1 MYDVI
6 VIGGGP
12 AGMMAAVNA
21 AKEGAT
27 TILLEKGHALGRK
40 LSITGGGRCNVT
52 SNLSVEEIIK
62 NIPGNGKFLYSAF
75 SIFDNKDII
84 SFFKKSG
91 VNLKE
96 EDNGRMFPEDD
107 QSSTIINAFI
117 KNLKKNSVVISCN
130 SSVDSLIVKDNII
143 KGVQLTSGE
152 KIYSKAVVIAVGG
165 KSIPT
170 TGSTGDGY
178 KWAKEV
184 GHTITPL
191 YPTESP
197 LVSQEKFIIDRTLQG
212 LSLQGIELSVV
223 NPKGKKIVTHRHDLI
238 FTHFGVSGPAALRC
252 SQFIRQVKEKFKIG
266 HVTLEL
272 DCLPKMTKDEILS
285 ELLRF
290 HKEEPKKSFK
300 NVLKQFIPERLAE
313 FFLNN
318 LEIDLQ
324 AQLINIKKDAIIN
337 ITNLIKGFTFTVTD
351 TLGFDKAFVTGGGV
365 STKEINPKEMSSKI
379 LSGLYFCGEV
389 IDIHA
394 YTGGFNITAA
404 IITGKVAGSS
414 AGKYTKTPF

>member
-1 MYDVI
+1 MFDVI

-12 AGMMAAVNA
+12 AGMMAAISA

-52 SNLSVEEIIK
+52 SNLSVEDIIK

-75 SIFDNKDII
+75 SIFNNQDII
-84 SFFKKSG
+84 TFFNKSG
-91 VNLKE
+91 VKLKE

-117 KNLKKNSVVISCN
+117 KNLKKNKVTISCN
-130 SSVDSLIVKDNII
+130 SPVKSLIIKDATI
-143 KGVQLTSGE
+143 KGVLLESGE
-152 KIYSKAVVIAVGG
+152 KIYSKAIIIAVGG

-178 KWAKEV
+178 TWAKDV

-223 NPKGKKIVTHRHDLI
+223 NPKGKKIVSHRHDLI

-272 DCLPKMTKDEILS
+272 DCLPKMTKEELLS

-300 NVLKQFIPERLAE
+300 NILKQFIPERLAE

-318 LEIDLQ
+318 LGIDLQ
-324 AQLINIKKDAIIN
+324 SQLINVKKDTLIN
-337 ITNLIKGFTFTVTD
+337 ITNLIKGFSFTVTD

-379 LSGLYFCGEV
+379 VDGLYFCGEV
-389 IDIHA
+389 LDIHA

-404 IITGKVAGSS
+404 IITGKIAGTS
-414 AGKYTKTPF
+414 AGKTR